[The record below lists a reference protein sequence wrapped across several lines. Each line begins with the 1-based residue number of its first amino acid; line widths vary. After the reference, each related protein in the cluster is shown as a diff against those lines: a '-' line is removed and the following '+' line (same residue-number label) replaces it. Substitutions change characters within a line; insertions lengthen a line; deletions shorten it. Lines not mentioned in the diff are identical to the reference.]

1 MDVLKFGELEARVVG
16 THGPVVVLLHGF
28 GAPGTDLV
36 SLARVLGP
44 NRRYVFPEAPLTLPP
59 MFGPGR
65 AWWMLD
71 LEKLQLAMLTG
82 VPRDLSVEHPEGL
95 VRAREQMLGLLE
107 AVEAHFGVLR
117 SDIVLGG
124 FSQGAMLSCDVALHT
139 DEALR
144 GLVLLSGSFVA
155 GDWWRPRMNRLTGQ
169 NVFQSHGTQDTV
181 LAISGAEAL
190 RDGLEGGGAQVQWH
204 SFRGGHE
211 IPMDV
216 IEALRGYLPPGE
228 PQSGQ

>member
-1 MDVLKFGELEARVVG
+1 MIRAVRYPPHTFDELEVGACFECGPRVVSREDIAA
-16 THGPVVVLLHGF
+16 F
-28 GAPGTDLV
+28 A
-36 SLARVLGP
+36 
-44 NRRYVFPEAPLTLPP
+44 
-59 MFGPGR
+59 
-65 AWWMLD
+65 
-71 LEKLQLAMLTG
+71 KLSGDQT
-82 VPRDLSVEHPEGL
+82 
-95 VRAREQMLGLLE
+95 
-107 AVEAHFGVLR
+107 
-117 SDIVLGG
+117 
-124 FSQGAMLSCDVALHT
+124 ALHT